1 MDFVEAEGDTIDA
14 AIDHAL
20 ELLGVGREKITID
33 IISEGRK
40 GILGFGAQ
48 KAKIRAAL
56 RKSRSVLTRPSE
68 APPAVIELSNRPRRY
83 HRCRR
88 KSQSRPGRDPQAD
101 GIRRHSG
108 AKSGPEPRRNDS

>member
-56 RKSRSVLTRPSE
+56 CKSPMRL
-68 APPAVIELSNRPRRY
+68 NPR
-83 HRCRR
+83 HGGNW
-88 KSQSRPGRDPQAD
+88 KSQTS
-101 GIRRHSG
+101 IRFI
-108 AKSGPEPRRNDS
+108 